1 MVIHLGDAFVST
13 GNSKNSFMQSAW
25 PLPWTC
31 YESTEFKIFFLVAF
45 NKVDL
50 ENSQSLILHF
60 ENNLPVALQKDY
72 FPPMLKI

>member
-1 MVIHLGDAFVST
+1 ML
-13 GNSKNSFMQSAW
+13 
-25 PLPWTC
+25 L
-31 YESTEFKIFFLVAF
+31 L

-72 FPPMLKI
+72 FPPMLKVLPILKFVACLKIPPTHHK

>member
-25 PLPWTC
+25 PYHGHAINQLN
-31 YESTEFKIFFLVAF
+31 FKFFFLVAF

-60 ENNLPVALQKDY
+60 ENNLPIALQKDY